1 MKLRYQ
7 MRGLGIG
14 MIVTALLMG
23 VTAEKVPLS
32 DAEIRTRAAE
42 LGMVESDSL
51 KLTDVQNT
59 PVPEEN
65 HSGDEAVPSTG
76 PEEGTKAEEDPDSE
90 EGPAQQLPGT
100 QGEEDADAGSGETS
114 GEDGSLSGPDEAAGE
129 SSAET
134 VTVEVEPGVTCYRI
148 CIMLEEEGL
157 VEDAAAFDTYLCDN
171 GYSRKIKFGTYQ
183 IPAGASEEEIAKII
197 TRSR

>member
-90 EGPAQQLPGT
+90 AEPTQQLPET
-100 QGEEDADAGSGETS
+100 QGEDTDAGSGETS
-114 GEDGSLSGPDEAAGE
+114 GEEGTTSGPDEAAGE
-129 SSAET
+129 SSTET
-134 VTVEVEPGVTCYRI
+134 VTVEVEPGVTSYRI

>member
-65 HSGDEAVPSTG
+65 HSGDEAG

-90 EGPAQQLPGT
+90 AEPAQQLPGT

-114 GEDGSLSGPDEAAGE
+114 GEEGTTSGPDEAAGE

-134 VTVEVEPGVTCYRI
+134 VTVEVEPGVTSYRI

>member
-51 KLTDVQNT
+51 KLTDIQNT
-59 PVPEEN
+59 PVPGEN
-65 HSGDEAVPSTG
+65 HSGDEAGPGPG
-76 PEEGTKAEEDPDSE
+76 PEEGTKAEEDSDSE
-90 EGPAQQLPGT
+90 AEPTQQLPET

-114 GEDGSLSGPDEAAGE
+114 GEEGTTSDPDEAAGE

-134 VTVEVEPGVTCYRI
+134 VTVEVEPGVTSYRI

>member
-51 KLTDVQNT
+51 KLTDIQNT
-59 PVPEEN
+59 PVPGEN
-65 HSGDEAVPSTG
+65 HSGDEAVPG
-76 PEEGTKAEEDPDSE
+76 PEEGTKAEEDLDSE
-90 EGPAQQLPGT
+90 AEPTQQLPET
-100 QGEEDADAGSGETS
+100 QGEEDADADSGETS
-114 GEDGSLSGPDEAAGE
+114 GEEGTTSGPDEAAGE

-134 VTVEVEPGVTCYRI
+134 VTVEVEPGVTSYRI

>member
-1 MKLRYQ
+1 

-51 KLTDVQNT
+51 KLTDIQNT
-59 PVPEEN
+59 PVPGEN
-65 HSGDEAVPSTG
+65 HSGDEAGPGPG
-76 PEEGTKAEEDPDSE
+76 PEEGTKAEEDSDSE
-90 EGPAQQLPGT
+90 AEPTQQLPET

-114 GEDGSLSGPDEAAGE
+114 GEEGTTSDPDEAAGE

-134 VTVEVEPGVTCYRI
+134 VTVEVEPGVTSYRI

>member
-51 KLTDVQNT
+51 KLTDIQNT
-59 PVPEEN
+59 PVPGEN
-65 HSGDEAVPSTG
+65 HSGDEAGPGPG

-90 EGPAQQLPGT
+90 AEPTQQLSET

-114 GEDGSLSGPDEAAGE
+114 GEEGTTSDPDEAAGE

-134 VTVEVEPGVTCYRI
+134 VTVEVEPGVTSYRI